1 MAGVSSILEFLSILI
16 FSRSGFNTIPAGPF
30 AIIFAIVYR
39 SPLPLPP
46 SPLANPFWNRYQSH
60 RLVPS
65 LYSFELFHPFLLLNN
80 RYPLYILCLLLLTSQ
95 PPASLILS
103 SCGLISSII
112 YSSTLPSTLQNF
124 RIPLKAYDIFG
135 KVFSPLTGT
144 NRPFRRGTVVTFE
157 EGLLQALGGVG
168 AEQLLGT
175 ITTGPRGGRA
185 QGDLLNVGNGNAV
198 RRRSAVRQ
206 PDRSPTSALAT
217 RPVERT
223 APAPPPPRATQR
235 LPQIPGTS
243 FLGQWQAGLSGG
255 STGPSNE

>member
-1 MAGVSSILEFLSILI
+1 
-16 FSRSGFNTIPAGPF
+16 
-30 AIIFAIVYR
+30 
-39 SPLPLPP
+39 
-46 SPLANPFWNRYQSH
+46 
-60 RLVPS
+60 
-65 LYSFELFHPFLLLNN
+65 
-80 RYPLYILCLLLLTSQ
+80 
-95 PPASLILS
+95 
-103 SCGLISSII
+103 
-112 YSSTLPSTLQNF
+112 
-124 RIPLKAYDIFG
+124 LKAYDIFG